1 MLGRGSAQF
10 RAVQELSDAGR
21 FRAALAL
28 LGTHQYSET
37 NATPEALVLWAE
49 LAERTG
55 KYEHAAKLAARVS
68 RLRDAVPTLAARALL
83 VEGAVAQHKGHRSK
97 AAAAFNNAA
106 EVALTGGDAAGLLAA
121 RVRAMRVVEDGPSGT
136 VAFDVGD
143 LEREI
148 LRTGN
153 RKLAV
158 TFHIYRAELEAKA
171 GRLRLSEEHTRTAES
186 LLEDVD
192 HPGLSGLVQ
201 VHRSCLTYLRGHF
214 SASHTHARAAFA
226 AAQESGHHCT
236 LCVSLTNLGA
246 AYLALGQ
253 PRRAELVLQRAL
265 ELAQPGT
272 TVYTLSL
279 ETLAEVWLASKNLDQ
294 CGVLMDEVDQRKHA
308 AGQEFSAWHEAWT
321 LATRVRLMQARGD
334 WAGSLELLHRTG
346 SSVHPIRATPILE
359 RMILLEVAALTRLG
373 RLAEASQAM
382 ERLDR
387 QAPARSPLMASQ
399 ATALAACLNRRL
411 GNGARAAYQF
421 RIALGLLSVAGEPA
435 DMVQCVEEYADLLS
449 AEHLRDSAQLA
460 QLGPPLPSHR
470 PTTVYSG
477 LRRSTPLAG
486 FPRED
491 LSDAVVGLLGVSAQR
506 EQHPHLIGE
515 LALRL
520 LYDSGAIRNA
530 VLVESES
537 GVAERVLCRCEA
549 EVPIDSSIALKVDLG
564 WSGSRRFRL
573 EVDLAS
579 TLEAAETGRAMVAFL
594 GIPGASNGLR
604 MRGDAEV
611 RSPRS
616 ESPEAGVPAGMV
628 FASTSMKALLSTARR
643 NAATEAPILIT
654 GESGTGK
661 EVLARFVHATS
672 RRSAA
677 VFLPFNCATIPRDL
691 IESQLFGFRRG
702 AFTGAD
708 QSFAGVIRSAVG
720 GTLFLD
726 EISELPL
733 DVQPKLL
740 RFLDSRE
747 VHALGEARPATADVR
762 VVAASNVELADLVA
776 SGRFRGD
783 LYYRLNVLRM
793 RIPPLRDR
801 RADIEVMIDNF
812 LRDNQEFLAR
822 RNISLSRAARARL
835 MLYDWPGNVR
845 ELASEIFR
853 LVAQAV
859 DDQTLECDALSPEVR
874 SQPGA
879 GAVVD
884 TVCMGEESSAGAGRS
899 LRSLLEEVERQAVSR
914 AIDSSNGS
922 QTEAAR
928 RLGVSR
934 KGLYLKRQR
943 LGL

>member
-10 RAVQELSDAGR
+10 RAVQALSDAGR

-28 LGTHQYSET
+28 LGTLQYSET
-37 NATPEALVLWAE
+37 NATPEALALWAE

-55 KYEHAAKLAARVS
+55 RYEHASDLAARVS
-68 RLRDAVPTLAARALL
+68 RLRDVGPTLTARALL
-83 VEGAVAQHKGHRSK
+83 VQGAVAQHKGHRSE
-97 AAAAFNNAA
+97 AAAAFNSAA
-106 EVALTGGDAAGLLAA
+106 EVALAGGDAAGNLAA
-121 RVRAMRVVEDGPSGT
+121 RVRAMRVVEDGSCGAIP
-136 VAFDVGD
+136 FDVGD

-148 LRTGN
+148 LRAGN

-171 GRLRLSEEHTRTAES
+171 GRLGLSEEHTRTAES
-186 LLEDVD
+186 LLDGID

-214 SASHTHARAAFA
+214 PASHTHARAAFA

-253 PRRAELVLQRAL
+253 PQRAELVLKRAL
-265 ELAQPGT
+265 DLAQPGT

-279 ETLAEVWLASKNLDQ
+279 ETLAEVWLASRNLDQ
-294 CGVLMDEVDQRKHA
+294 CGDLMDEVDQRKHA

-334 WAGSLELLHRTG
+334 WAGSLDLLHEAG
-346 SSVHPIRATPILE
+346 LSVHPIRATPILE

-382 ERLDR
+382 GRLERR
-387 QAPARSPLMASQ
+387 APARSPLMVSQ
-399 ATALAACLNRRL
+399 ATALAACLNRRF
-411 GNGARAAYQF
+411 GNGARAANQF
-421 RIALGLLSVAGEPA
+421 RIALGMLSVAGEPA
-435 DMVQCVEEYADLLS
+435 DMLQCVEEYADLLS
-449 AEHLRDSAQLA
+449 AQHLPDSARLTR
-460 QLGPPLPSHR
+460 LGTPLPSHR
-470 PTTVYSG
+470 PTNVYSG
-477 LRRSTPLAG
+477 LGRSTPLAS
-486 FPRED
+486 FPKEE

-520 LYDSGAIRNA
+520 LHGSGAVRNA

-537 GVAERVLCRCEA
+537 GASERILCRCET
-549 EVPIDSSIALKVDLG
+549 EGPRDPALALSVDLG
-564 WSGSRRFRL
+564 WSGSRRYRL
-573 EVDLAS
+573 DVDLSS
-579 TLEAAETGRAMVAFL
+579 TLEAAETGRAMVALL
-594 GIPGASNGLR
+594 GTPGANNAVR
-604 MRGDAEV
+604 IRVDAEV

-616 ESPEAGVPAGMV
+616 ERPEAGVPAGAV
-628 FASTSMKALLSTARR
+628 FASASMKALLSTARR

-726 EISELPL
+726 EISELPF

-747 VHALGEARPATADVR
+747 VHALGETRPTSADVR
-762 VVAASNVELADLVA
+762 IVAASNVELADLVA
-776 SGRFRGD
+776 SGKFRSD

-812 LRDNQEFLAR
+812 LRDNQQLLAR

-845 ELASEIFR
+845 ELASEILR

-859 DDQTLECDALSPEVR
+859 DDQVLECDALSPEVR

-879 GAVVD
+879 DAVLDAVYAGD
-884 TVCMGEESSAGAGRS
+884 ESDAATGRS
-899 LRSLLEEVERQAVSR
+899 LRSLLEQVERQAVSR